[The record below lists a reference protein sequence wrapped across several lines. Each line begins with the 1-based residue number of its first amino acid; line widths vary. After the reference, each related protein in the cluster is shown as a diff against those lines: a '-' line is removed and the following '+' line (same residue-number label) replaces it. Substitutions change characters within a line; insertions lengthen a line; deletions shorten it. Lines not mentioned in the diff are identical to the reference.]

1 MGRARGR
8 ACARRGYPLHTRALV
23 RHPERGRH
31 WTIPLRCGPCVARRP
46 ERACLHELHE
56 DEDLRP
62 PRCSADDR
70 GFAVAILQRHPPEQ
84 PGELFLRVR
93 AHDGVYGL
101 FLRLYGLHDPLQV
114 GHAHAE
120 SAEHHQLPHRHG
132 NVGGRLEPDAW
143 RRAPEDLDG
152 RQHAGGALHAHPEA
166 SDPTLAAQQGGG
178 RAVFPWPRRHGRR
191 QRPPRAGD
199 RRGGVPTRLG
209 RGRGRAV

>member
-114 GHAHAE
+114 GQCHAE
-120 SAEHHQLPHRHG
+120 PPQHHQLAHRDG
-132 NVGGRLEPDAW
+132 NVGRGPEPHAWGRVAAGLDGDQYAGCPLHALPEALDQVVAAQAANFPAFFPWRW
-143 RRAPEDLDG
+143 RR
-152 RQHAGGALHAHPEA
+152 RR
-166 SDPTLAAQQGGG
+166 T
-178 RAVFPWPRRHGRR
+178 WPRRTL
-191 QRPPRAGD
+191 RARD
-199 RRGGVPTRLG
+199 G
-209 RGRGRAV
+209 RGSMLLGQ